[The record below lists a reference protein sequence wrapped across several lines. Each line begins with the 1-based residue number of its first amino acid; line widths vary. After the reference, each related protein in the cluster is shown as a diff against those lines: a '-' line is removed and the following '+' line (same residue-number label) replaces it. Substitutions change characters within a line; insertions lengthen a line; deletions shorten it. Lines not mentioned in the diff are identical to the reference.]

1 MTPTKHDIERAW
13 GPLEPFSSRCAVVRA
28 CMAMHATGQVSELT
42 AKLTAVYS
50 LRFRI
55 RELGGRD
62 CDDEDLLFAICTAAQ
77 HSPVG
82 EYGPLHALIASMANH
97 MITAEQLLSAQSHLE
112 LARARLRYRPKP
124 IAIPR
129 TDSHRYAELR
139 SLVEAWQ
146 SHQAGS
152 STALADWRH
161 K

>member
-42 AKLTAVYS
+42 AKLTAVDS

-62 CDDEDLLFAICTAAQ
+62 CDDEDLLFAIRTAAQ

-97 MITAEQLLSAQSHLE
+97 MITLVRCQVAAMEHRDLSAFKIKLTAE
-112 LARARLRYRPKP
+112 DAARLGIPVAKKAAKAKKEPRP
-124 IAIPR
+124 
-129 TDSHRYAELR
+129 
-139 SLVEAWQ
+139 
-146 SHQAGS
+146 
-152 STALADWRH
+152 
-161 K
+161 